1 MNKNINEGSF
11 VRLLGRRDVLALAFG
26 AMIGWSWVVLTG
38 TWIASA
44 GTLGAVTAFLVG
56 GIVIILIGL
65 TYAEL
70 ASAMPFAGG
79 EHVYSERAL
88 GRGASFVCTWA
99 IILGYVSVVAFEAV
113 ALPTVV
119 GSLLPGLDKVFLWS
133 VAGWD
138 VYLTWVLVGVAGSI
152 VMTAINIIGIKTAT
166 ILQSAVVAIILI
178 VGVLFVAGAAVTGNP
193 QNLQPLFEDG
203 FAGVTL
209 VLVMVP
215 FLFVGFDVI
224 PQAAE
229 EIDLPF
235 RDIGKVLIISVVM
248 AIAWYALIVF
258 GVGYVMGREALLQA
272 DPATSAA
279 SAIVYGDWGGR
290 ILLLAGLA
298 GILTSWN
305 AFLVGGS
312 RAIYAL
318 AHAGLLPAFLGRLHP
333 KFNTP
338 RNAVLMI
345 GALAVLAP
353 FFGRQTLVWLVDAG
367 GLGIVIAYAMV
378 AVSFLIL
385 RSREPELE
393 RPYKVPAGPL
403 VGWLALVLSVLLGLL
418 YLPGSPAALAW
429 PEEWAIVIVWV
440 LLGGIFYGISQREYL
455 CLPKATGPGC
465 LRIYPNTLSGQ
476 NENDP

>member
-1 MNKNINEGSF
+1 MNKTTNEGSF

-38 TWIASA
+38 SWITSA
-44 GTLGAVTAFLVG
+44 GTFGAISAFLVG
-56 GIVIILIGL
+56 GVVIMLIGL

-70 ASAMPFAGG
+70 ASALPFVGG

-88 GRGASFVCTWA
+88 GRGASFICTWA

-113 ALPTVV
+113 ALPTVT
-119 GSLLPGLDKVFLWS
+119 GSLLPGLDKVYLWT

-178 VGVLFVAGAAVTGNP
+178 VGLLFVGGAAMTGDAR
-193 QNLQPLFEDG
+193 NLQPLFQDG
-203 FAGVTL
+203 FAGVAL

-235 RDIGKVLIISVVM
+235 RDIGRVLIISVVM

-258 GVGYVMGREALLQA
+258 GVGYVMGHEAVIQA
-272 DPATSAA
+272 DPATSVA
-279 SAIVYGDWGGR
+279 SAVVYGDWGGR

-333 KFNTP
+333 RFNTP
-338 RNAVLMI
+338 HNAVLMI
-345 GALAVLAP
+345 GVLAILAP
-353 FFGRQTLVWLVDAG
+353 FFGRRTLVWLVDAG
-367 GLGIVIAYAMV
+367 GLGIIIAYAMV
-378 AVSFLIL
+378 AVSFLVL
-385 RSREPELE
+385 RHREPELE
-393 RPYKVPAGPL
+393 RPYKVPAGTV
-403 VGWLALVLSVLLGLL
+403 VGGFALLLSVFLGLL

-429 PEEWAIVIVWV
+429 PEEWAIVIVWMI
-440 LLGGIFYGISQREYL
+440 LGGLFYGIAR
-455 CLPKATGPGC
+455 KAQK
-465 LRIYPNTLSGQ
+465 S
-476 NENDP
+476 